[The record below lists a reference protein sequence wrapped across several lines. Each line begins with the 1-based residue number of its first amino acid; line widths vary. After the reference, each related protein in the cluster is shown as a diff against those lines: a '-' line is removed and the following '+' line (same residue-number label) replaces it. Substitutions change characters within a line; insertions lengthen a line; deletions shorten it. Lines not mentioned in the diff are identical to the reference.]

1 MPVQLNEDKNV
12 PKADDQLDLA
22 GWGYFDI
29 NIPRL
34 NSWGPEAVTLNYV
47 PNDACTKK
55 PFHWRDEW
63 IADSSLCTIGD
74 EAPKSACFGDSGEW
88 KWNHESKNHHTLHLF
103 LLRCIIYQ
111 LGGALNLIKSGKNGD
126 ELTNIQVGIMS
137 WLYSRCY
144 RKDKPNVFTRVSE
157 IADWVKETVCA
168 RKGELCKQ
176 SKAGKMS
183 KMEKKYPDT
192 CVPVST
198 MAPSTPWPTDPPT
211 ITPQPWTPYPTYSS
225 TFNATWPTWMPTT
238 APVSKS
244 GK

>member
-1 MPVQLNEDKNV
+1 
-12 PKADDQLDLA
+12 
-22 GWGYFDI
+22 
-29 NIPRL
+29 
-34 NSWGPEAVTLNYV
+34 
-47 PNDACTKK
+47 
-55 PFHWRDEW
+55 
-63 IADSSLCTIGD
+63 
-74 EAPKSACFGDSGEW
+74 
-88 KWNHESKNHHTLHLF
+88 LHLF

-144 RKDKPNVFTRVSE
+144 RKDKHNVFTRVSE

-244 GK
+244 GKE